1 MRAKI
6 DMTRELFRED
16 GYLKSCE
23 AVVTGVTESGFV
35 TDQTVFYPMGGGQP
49 GDTGI
54 VTGGDGRQFAI
65 ADCRKDRDIV
75 HVLGEGADGPE
86 EGDSVSLEIDWD
98 RRYRL
103 MRMHSCMHMLCVA
116 VPAPVTGGSIRDG
129 SGRLDFD
136 LPDPPEKEELENRLN
151 EIIRGNHEMT
161 LSWITHDEIAA
172 QPELVKTMSVAPP
185 SGSGRV
191 RLVKFGDADLQ
202 ACGGTHVGNSGEIGE
217 VRVESIKNKGKQ
229 NRRITIEFAD

>member
-1 MRAKI
+1 
-6 DMTRELFRED
+6 MTKELFRED

-23 AVVTGVTESGFV
+23 AVVTGITGSGFV

-49 GDTGI
+49 GDTGKA
-54 VTGGDGRQFAI
+54 TDGGGRQFNI
-65 ADCRKDRDIV
+65 SDCRKDRETGEHI
-75 HVLGEGADGPE
+75 HVIAEGADLPAP
-86 EGDSVSLEIDWD
+86 GDLVILEIDWD

-136 LPDPPEKEELENRLN
+136 LPDPPEKEELERRLN
-151 EIIRGNHEMT
+151 EIIQGKHEMSLT
-161 LSWITHDEIAA
+161 WITDDQMDA

-185 SGSGRV
+185 RGSGRV

-202 ACGGTHVGNSGEIGE
+202 ACGGTHVANSGEIGR

-229 NRRITIEFAD
+229 NRRITIEFVD